1 MGRAQEG
8 GRVAGVE
15 LAMVLFEAVDRVLRR
30 FLLAAQ
36 IIIVFGLI
44 TAVAMAFD
52 RKPPF
57 VVLTVA
63 PAYASPGQSVTIH
76 ATVKRDLSRRCS
88 ASFARYLYASD
99 GSRRDLG
106 GSAASAET
114 ISDLERRSPGELVV
128 SFAVPA
134 DMPPGPAAL
143 VTSLEYRCNRVHSL
157 WPIEVTTTFP
167 FEVL

>member
-15 LAMVLFEAVDRVLRR
+15 LAMALFEAVDRVLRR

-36 IIIVFGLI
+36 IIIAFGLI

-57 VVLTVA
+57 EVLSVA
-63 PAYASPGQSVTIH
+63 PAYAVAGESVTIR
-76 ATVKRDLSRRCS
+76 ATVRRDTDRRCS
-88 ASFARYLYASD
+88 ADFTRYLFASD
-99 GSRRDLG
+99 GQRFDLGSSSASVDIIRDL
-106 GSAASAET
+106 
-114 ISDLERRSPGELVV
+114 DRRTPGETVV
-128 SFAVPA
+128 SFTVPSS
-134 DMPPGPAAL
+134 MPSGPAAL
-143 VTSLEYRCNRVHSL
+143 VTSLEYRCNRVHTL